1 MQTSYITHGV
11 MLTLLV
17 EQYQLHMGW
26 GQGSSFLPT
35 SVELVFEFGSFTT
48 VEIPLV
54 PFTMSLS
61 AATGMCC
68 HSCGSLNALGV
79 PFLHVLPVRP
89 LLYILL
95 PPRKFLE
102 VHLKVLMAAVLCF
115 VTNIILWY
123 QHFVLSKEN
132 LHGK

>member
-1 MQTSYITHGV
+1 

-48 VEIPLV
+48 VV
-54 PFTMSLS
+54 PFTMPLS

-68 HSCGSLNALGV
+68 HFCGSLNALGV

-95 PPRKFLE
+95 PPRKSLE

-115 VTNIILWY
+115 VMNIILWY
-123 QHFVLSKEN
+123 QHLVLSKEN